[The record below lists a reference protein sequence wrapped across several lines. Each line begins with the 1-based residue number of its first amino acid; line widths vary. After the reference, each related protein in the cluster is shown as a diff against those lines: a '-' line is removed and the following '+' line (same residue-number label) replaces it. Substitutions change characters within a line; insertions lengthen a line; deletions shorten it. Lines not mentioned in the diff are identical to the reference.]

1 MFGPKCFKN
10 NASLNIYFMQ
20 VACSSQDIDI
30 FNIKTLSTKKS
41 TVGLIIVFTDLIIV
55 FVMFLLISF

>member
-1 MFGPKCFKN
+1 
-10 NASLNIYFMQ
+10 MQ

-55 FVMFLLISF
+55 IVMFLLISF